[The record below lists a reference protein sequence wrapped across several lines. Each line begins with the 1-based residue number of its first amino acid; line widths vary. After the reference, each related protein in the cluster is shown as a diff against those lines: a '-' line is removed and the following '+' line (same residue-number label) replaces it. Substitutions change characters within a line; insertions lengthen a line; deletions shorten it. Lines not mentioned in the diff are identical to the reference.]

1 MLKQYV
7 TYTGWYLAFYVDSV
21 ISQYFIYNDLK
32 PMAFLVSSI

>member
-21 ISQYFIYNDLK
+21 ISHIYNDLK
-32 PMAFLVSSI
+32 PMTFLVSSI